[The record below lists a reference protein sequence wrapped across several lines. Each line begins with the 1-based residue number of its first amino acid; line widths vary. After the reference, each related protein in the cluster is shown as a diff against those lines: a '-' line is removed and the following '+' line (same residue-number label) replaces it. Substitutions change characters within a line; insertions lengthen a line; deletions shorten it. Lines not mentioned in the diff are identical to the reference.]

1 MKSNLQSKLIF
12 LLNFT
17 IIISL
22 FSLFTSNFNLNR
34 NYDING
40 FEIGTEINSV
50 VSELKI
56 SANSGPIHINDD
68 DPSNN
73 WSIAR
78 GAGICTG
85 NGTYSDPY
93 VIENL
98 VIDGAGS
105 RSSIFIEYSFVF
117 FKIINCTT
125 YNSTFGIQLITVN
138 NADLIDNN
146 CSSLDYGIL
155 LDHCHNNTISRNIAN
170 NNKQSGI
177 DLSLCNNNSILEN
190 TAFNNTDGIYISG
203 NNNSILYNHANNNR
217 MNGITTFGDNIL
229 VANNSLIKNRFSG
242 ITFNGANLKLRN
254 NDMILCGVSLWGSLK
269 QCSTYDIDTS
279 NLVNKKPFYY
289 YYNETN
295 LGQDNFINAGQIFL
309 VRCNDSLISNNNV
322 SFCSSG
328 IYLYYCND
336 NVITGNIADHNYYMG
351 IYLIYSHNNELVN
364 NSANN
369 NLGGLLSIY
378 SNNNVLSGNR
388 VFNNKYYGIVIIGD
402 NNTITENTIYHNN
415 VGIIFEYW
423 SHSNLVYLNCFI
435 NNNQSAVDEGFSNR
449 WDNGVKGNYWDDY
462 TGLDLNY
469 DGIGDIPYFITG
481 VSIDRFPLMKC
492 PFLAWGVI
500 SSYNP
505 LYIFMALIIVSFIL
519 RKKFKKSLE

>member
-1 MKSNLQSKLIF
+1 ML

-17 IIISL
+17 IIISI
-22 FSLFTSNFNLNR
+22 FSLITYNFSLN
-34 NYDING
+34 NIYDINNL
-40 FEIGTEINSV
+40 EIGTEFNSV
-50 VSELKI
+50 VLELKI
-56 SANSGPIHINDD
+56 SANSGPIHINDNN
-68 DPSNN
+68 PSNN
-73 WSIAR
+73 WSVAR
-78 GAGICTG
+78 DAGMCTG

-105 RSSIFIEYSFVF
+105 TSSILIEYSSVF

-125 YNSTFGIQLITVN
+125 YNSLFGIQLITVN
-138 NADLIDNN
+138 NGSLIDNN

-155 LDHCHNNTISRNIAN
+155 LDQCHNNTISRNIAN

-217 MNGITTFGDNIL
+217 MNGITGFGDNIL
-229 VANNSLIKNRFSG
+229 FANNSLINNRFSG
-242 ITFNGANLKLRN
+242 ITFNGVNITLRDN
-254 NDMILCGVSLWGSLK
+254 NMIKCGVQFWGSLA
-269 QCSTYDIDTS
+269 QYSTYDIDTS
-279 NLVNKKPFYY
+279 NLVNNKPIYY
-289 YYNETN
+289 YYNETD
-295 LGQDNFINAGQIFL
+295 LGQDDFLNAGQIYL
-309 VRCNDSLISNNNV
+309 VRCNNSLISYANV
-322 SFCSSG
+322 SYCSTG
-328 IYLYYCND
+328 IYLHYSDN

-351 IYLIYSHNNELVN
+351 IYLIYSHNNEIVN
-364 NSANN
+364 NSAND

-378 SNNNVLSGNR
+378 SNNNLLSGNR
-388 VFNNKYYGIVIIGD
+388 VLNSKYYGIVIIGD
-402 NNTITENTIYHNN
+402 NNTITENKIYNN
-415 VGIIFEYW
+415 DVGIIFEYW

-469 DGIGDIPYFITG
+469 DGIGDIPYFISIDRPI
-481 VSIDRFPLMKC
+481 SIDRFPLMKC
-492 PFLAWGVI
+492 PFLEWRIIPG
-500 SSYNP
+500 YNL
-505 LYIFMALIIVSFIL
+505 LYIFVVLVIGLFIL
-519 RKKFKKSLE
+519 RKKIKKSLK